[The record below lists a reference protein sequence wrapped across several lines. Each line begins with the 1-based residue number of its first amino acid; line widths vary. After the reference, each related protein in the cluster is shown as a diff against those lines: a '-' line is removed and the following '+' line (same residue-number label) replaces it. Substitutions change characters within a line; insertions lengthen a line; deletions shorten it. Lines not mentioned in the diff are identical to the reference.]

1 MVKDNV
7 IFKLVKNEKE
17 LENVLRQIANL
28 RKRGIKPEEIL
39 KRVFNLRD
47 EEVKKWFGWIMGT
60 ISWISRKG
68 LENLIEEYKQRYR
81 EFKEKEK
88 DKPKEKKTGK
98 KEDKTEKKTTRRKKT
113 TEEKLEDAAE
123 SAVERKLLDH
133 IRKISLEQLREVIEN
148 GLLVKEYEEQLRQE
162 AIEQY
167 KRAYISERARRELL
181 NEALFMFLSGLID
194 RRTLAQIVLSIL
206 LDEMIEPKMF
216 VIPKV
221 ENVKK
226 PKRKAKSKPKKEHKE
241 EPKKEPEYVSTLEEP
256 KISFIVVGGEPD
268 GGKESAN

>member
-47 EEVKKWFGWIMGT
+47 EEVNKWFGWIMGT

-88 DKPKEKKTGK
+88 EEKPKKEKK
-98 KEDKTEKKTTRRKKT
+98 EKKTTRRKKT
-113 TEEKLEDAAE
+113 TEQKLEDASE

-167 KRAYISERARRELL
+167 KKLYIKERARRELL

-194 RRTLAQIVLSIL
+194 RRTLAQLILSIAF
-206 LDEMIEPKMF
+206 DELFEPKL
-216 VIPKV
+216 IP
-221 ENVKK
+221 
-226 PKRKAKSKPKKEHKE
+226 
-241 EPKKEPEYVSTLEEP
+241 VSFDAP
-256 KISFIVVGGEPD
+256 GGEED
-268 GGKESAN
+268 GREETSD